1 MKDLVILMATSDD
14 LHWSWQ
20 TEVQINNFRKF
31 GYSHKLQV
39 LLYLPQDRKQIG
51 WNPIWEKLEKRYP
64 EVKFFRYEDLG
75 IFNLVQSVYQSLCRP
90 HILSQHFGKYPEL
103 KEKAIFYI
111 DPDIVF
117 SKYLDFTPFLQDD
130 IIYESDTN
138 SYVNASYFDSKVAA
152 VREDKLEEYQREDIL
167 NSACKLIGIDREV
180 AYKYNLHSGGAQYI
194 LKNIDKEFWDQV
206 FEGCVKVKLYLA
218 DANQRYM
225 KGGSTIDRENAGLQ
239 SWCSDLF
246 VTNWVAWA
254 RGMETRVVP
263 ELDFA
268 WATDH
273 ISKWDNVNIFHNAG
287 AGEAPMRVGNVD
299 HQLFYKGLFPYVNN
313 HWTPFD
319 NREESYLLATSPDYC
334 SYKYVEE
341 ILYTKKQLRL
351 LTP

>member
-39 LLYLPQDRKQIG
+39 LLYLPQDRKHIG

-75 IFNLVQSVYQSLCRP
+75 IFNLVMSVYKSLCRP
-90 HILSQHFGKYPEL
+90 HILSQHFEKYPEL

-111 DPDIVF
+111 DPDIIF
-117 SKYLDFTPFLQDD
+117 TKYLDFTPFLEDD
-130 IIYESDTN
+130 ICYLSDTN
-138 SYVNASYFDSKVAA
+138 GYVNATYFDSKFDA
-152 VREDKLEEYQREDIL
+152 VKPELRDQYIQEDIL
-167 NSACKLIGIDREV
+167 GTACKMVGITREIAV
-180 AYKYNLHSGGAQYI
+180 KYNDHSGGAQY
-194 LKNIDKEFWDQV
+194 LFKNIDKEFWDKV
-206 FEGCVKVKLYLA
+206 FEDCVKVKLYLA
-218 DANQRYM
+218 DSNQRYM
-225 KGGSTIDRENAGLQ
+225 PGETGQEREDRGIQ
-239 SWCSDLF
+239 SWCTDMF
-246 VTNWVAWA
+246 VTLWNIWH
-254 RGMETRVVP
+254 RGMETKVVP

-273 ISKWDNVNIFHNAG
+273 ISKWDRVNIFHNAG
-287 AGEAPMRVGNVD
+287 AGPAPMRVGDVD
-299 HQLFYKGLFPYVNN
+299 HQLFYKGHRPYVDNL
-313 HWTPFD
+313 WTPFD
-319 NREESYLLATSPDYC
+319 DREDSYLSATSPDYC

-341 ILYTKKQLRL
+341 ILYTKKQIRL